1 MDREVGEVG
10 DLLELATAH
19 NHHVRA
25 DTPFNWKGP
34 NIFDRL
40 QLSHRCGLAE
50 TRVFRRRR
58 GAAHASRA
66 PAMKAP
72 GRIRTPGYL
81 GTASHRRRPHP
92 SICLA
97 RDADGC
103 GWRPRAERFPC
114 RRTAWVPAAATGRI
128 RNLDILPFPAPHG
141 PGLSVRPTCPSRHR
155 EKNGTVLISANRPT
169 RSEAMIHLVV

>member
-10 DLLELATAH
+10 YLLELATAH

-81 GTASHRRRPHP
+81 GT
-92 SICLA
+92 
-97 RDADGC
+97 DAVRGRL
-103 GWRPRAERFPC
+103 WLAERFPC

-155 EKNGTVLISANRPT
+155 EENGTVLISANRPT